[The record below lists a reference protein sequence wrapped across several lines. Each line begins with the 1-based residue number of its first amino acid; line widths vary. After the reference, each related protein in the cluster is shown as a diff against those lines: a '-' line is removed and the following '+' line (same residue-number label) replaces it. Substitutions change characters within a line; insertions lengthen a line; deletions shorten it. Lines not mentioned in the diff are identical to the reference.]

1 MMHFSRAAHR
11 QCSRVCIF
19 AISICA
25 MGMPAIALA
34 EVGQTTFELRP
45 HCNVFLGENVFGGP
59 LPPSTHM
66 TDPVPETCR
75 SYAVQ
80 GPETRQTDV
89 LSEGDPL
96 DMDLIVHNPGHQP
109 IERFRAW
116 IAYDSTVL
124 EGEKIEISTQFPTPN
139 PGEMNFSV
147 TDGYIKL
154 SGAATKP
161 QSGDIV
167 VLAHIR
173 MHVLHPSAASTP
185 VSYYDASGK
194 LDSHTGVFVKSG
206 TQETNITSA
215 NLGSLIVQLNAA
227 IISSSSLSSSSSTV
241 PSPNPTPTTI
251 SSATSSALTSS
262 KPSTS
267 VFTLLQIQG
276 LRVTTEGSSVFLAW
290 DKLPSQELVGYNIY
304 YGTISGK
311 YIQRRSVDKNT
322 TSITIRALPVATTY
336 YFAVRGVNAA
346 NKETDFSQEVGISVG
361 NAATS
366 TSPLTAAVLKQ
377 KSPKTPR
384 TGGSLSGETG
394 APSTISLFLMLSAVI
409 GTTLA
414 FRRQLS
420 ARHIQAS

>member
-1 MMHFSRAAHR
+1 
-11 QCSRVCIF
+11 
-19 AISICA
+19 
-25 MGMPAIALA
+25 MPVVALA
-34 EVGQTTFELRP
+34 QAQQTTFELRP

-75 SYAVQ
+75 SYAVRD
-80 GPETRQTDV
+80 PLTRQTDV
-89 LSEGDPL
+89 LNEGDPL
-96 DMDLIVHNPGHQP
+96 DMDLIVHNPTHQP
-109 IERFRAW
+109 IQRFRAW

-147 TDGYIKL
+147 ADGYVKL
-154 SGAATKP
+154 SGTATKP
-161 QSGDIV
+161 QSGDTV

-185 VSYYDASGK
+185 MSYYDASGK
-194 LDSHTGVFVKSG
+194 LDSHTGIFVKSG
-206 TQETNITSA
+206 TQETNIAAA
-215 NLGSLIVQLNAA
+215 NLGSLIVQLNTSVASA
-227 IISSSSLSSSSSTV
+227 SSA
-241 PSPNPTPTTI
+241 I
-251 SSATSSALTSS
+251 SSAPATSSPSSVATSAFSAPKLSPITS

-346 NKETDFSQEVGISVG
+346 NQETDFSQEVGISVG

-394 APSTISLFLMLSAVI
+394 APSSISLFLILSAVI

-420 ARHIQAS
+420 ARHILVS